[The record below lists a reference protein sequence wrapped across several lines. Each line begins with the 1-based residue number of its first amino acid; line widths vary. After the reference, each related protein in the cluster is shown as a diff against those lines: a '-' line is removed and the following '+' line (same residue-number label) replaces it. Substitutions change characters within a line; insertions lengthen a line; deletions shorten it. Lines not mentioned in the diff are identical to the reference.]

1 LRGNL
6 VETSESATTVR
17 HVGCW
22 SRCQV
27 LQSGLDR

>member
-22 SRCQV
+22 RRFLVWQSR
-27 LQSGLDR
+27 LYR